1 MKWLLLIAG
10 CLILLLLL
18 LMFTKIKV
26 YIDLEHV
33 HKNDQIQIKLSAW
46 FGLFH
51 YTFKVPVIKKDEG
64 SAAITVKKEQG
75 RKEESKKEETKK
87 ITPENLRDG
96 FADLRTMIV
105 HIVGFHRIVRQFTRK
120 VKVKKFVWH
129 SRVGTK
135 NAAHTGMLTG
145 ACWALKGS
153 IIGLL
158 TSYLNFQI
166 MPSYSVTPDFQRWQA
181 NTLIS
186 CILQFRIGQAM
197 WTGIKLLRYWKGRKA
212 NFKSRNLARLSGDS
226 NKQSF

>member
-26 YIDLEHV
+26 YIDLKHV

-87 ITPENLRDG
+87 SHQKIYETD
-96 FADLRTMIV
+96 
-105 HIVGFHRIVRQFTRK
+105 
-120 VKVKKFVWH
+120 
-129 SRVGTK
+129 
-135 NAAHTGMLTG
+135 
-145 ACWALKGS
+145 
-153 IIGLL
+153 LL
-158 TSYLNFQI
+158 TS
-166 MPSYSVTPDFQRWQA
+166 
-181 NTLIS
+181 
-186 CILQFRIGQAM
+186 
-197 WTGIKLLRYWKGRKA
+197 GR
-212 NFKSRNLARLSGDS
+212 
-226 NKQSF
+226 